1 MGWGAR
7 ILYITMRAL
16 LYTYIQYISWEIA
29 VSPGGAESGRV
40 PKSPHTVILCPESQ
54 EAQPTEWDE
63 EIKKNIYIYTQKFYK
78 RRPLIFFSFYVPMFN
93 VTDDWFLLS
102 ESKRS
107 TANENDNSRWKRKKM
122 VFFFLFFGA
131 IQTLAGKSGG
141 RKRKKE
147 LCWRARLKGTTTKQ
161 DCNQTGL
168 NYGASSNNLC
178 RRSDSFWRGRAL
190 KRNQEKT
197 EEITRERRGRITIS
211 FIIMSVASPS
221 SH

>member
-40 PKSPHTVILCPESQ
+40 PKSPHTVILRPESQ

-63 EIKKNIYIYTQKFYK
+63 EIKKYIYIYTQKFYK

-102 ESKRS
+102 ETKRS

-141 RKRKKE
+141 RKRKKKNFADGHVWKEQQRNRIAIKRDWIMALHQITYVVDRIPFEGAE
-147 LCWRARLKGTTTKQ
+147 LWNAIK
-161 DCNQTGL
+161 
-168 NYGASSNNLC
+168 
-178 RRSDSFWRGRAL
+178 
-190 KRNQEKT
+190 KRQKK
-197 EEITRERRGRITIS
+197 
-211 FIIMSVASPS
+211 
-221 SH
+221 